1 MRIRLPRPV
10 VGWRCRRPPVIIGAI
25 LAAVVLP
32 ACGSSGSAPSG
43 GGSGGANAKEVAK
56 VAAVNL
62 TCKGVKLGGTMTVGV
77 SQDAFSF
84 DPPYTQDNGSLW
96 ADMNI
101 YDQLVRLTP
110 DATKLVPGLATS
122 WKIINDGKT
131 YVFHLRKAQFS
142 NGDPVTA
149 RDVAFSLERA
159 ASPKAFANVGL
170 SIISST
176 KVVNARTIDVN
187 VKQVSAPFLSDL
199 ALWPASVLDEKVFK
213 KDGEAKF
220 KDHPIGSGPFSVA
233 SFKPGD
239 EIVLKKNPHWWDTDS
254 CGNHYPYLNEV
265 VLKYI
270 PNDNTRV
277 TALQGGQLDGIFNVP
292 YNEVASL
299 NSGDITSTVTPQL
312 GGDLLALSQ
321 KVPAFRN
328 TDVIQAINYAV
339 NRDAIVK
346 SVFSG
351 NARPAESPL
360 FPGVYYATTKYG
372 YAYNLAKA
380 KKLMHASGFKS
391 FSATVTV
398 PAGDAI
404 GAAIAQ
410 IFQSEMRAIGGKI
423 SIQQVDSTTLQNEQ
437 SKGTLQISW
446 TALTSDILD
455 PSENALF
462 CCVSNGGA
470 NANYTGWKS
479 AKADRLYYQAQ
490 ATLNDARRRQLYD
503 QWQKL
508 IMRQAPIIWLVNP
521 SNTFAYQK
529 DIHDFF
535 LQPTAHYALWVA
547 WKG

>member
-1 MRIRLPRPV
+1 M
-10 VGWRCRRPPVIIGAI
+10 
-25 LAAVVLP
+25 
-32 ACGSSGSAPSG
+32 
-43 GGSGGANAKEVAK
+43 
-56 VAAVNL
+56 
-62 TCKGVKLGGTMTVGV
+62 
-77 SQDAFSF
+77 
-84 DPPYTQDNGSLW
+84 
-96 ADMNI
+96 
-101 YDQLVRLTP
+101 
-110 DATKLVPGLATS
+110 
-122 WKIINDGKT
+122 
-131 YVFHLRKAQFS
+131 
-142 NGDPVTA
+142 TA

-328 TDVIQAINYAV
+328 TDVIQAIDYAV

-462 CCVSNGGA
+462 CWVSNGGA

-479 AKADRLYYQAQ
+479 AKVQRLLPSTGDAERRASAPTLRPVAAPDHAPGADHLAGKPQQHLCLPEGHPRLLPTADRPLRAVGGLEGLAMACPPLEPGVWQILLTPFRGADLRVDHDSLRRVVGHAQ
-490 ATLNDARRRQLYD
+490 RVGVTALVALGVLGEASSLTSEERSEVLETVVAEAGCLPVVAGAFPLATAPAAEEARRAAAAARQ
-503 QWQKL
+503 
-508 IMRQAPIIWLVNP
+508 R
-521 SNTFAYQK
+521 
-529 DIHDFF
+529 
-535 LQPTAHYALWVA
+535 
-547 WKG
+547 

>member
-122 WKIINDGKT
+122 WKIINGGKT

-199 ALWPASVLDEKVFK
+199 ALWPASVLDEKVLEGWG
-213 KDGEAKF
+213 GEVQ
-220 KDHPIGSGPFSVA
+220 GPSDWLRAF
-233 SFKPGD
+233 
-239 EIVLKKNPHWWDTDS
+239 
-254 CGNHYPYLNEV
+254 
-265 VLKYI
+265 
-270 PNDNTRV
+270 
-277 TALQGGQLDGIFNVP
+277 
-292 YNEVASL
+292 
-299 NSGDITSTVTPQL
+299 L
-312 GGDLLALSQ
+312 GGVVQ
-321 KVPAFRN
+321 
-328 TDVIQAINYAV
+328 
-339 NRDAIVK
+339 
-346 SVFSG
+346 
-351 NARPAESPL
+351 
-360 FPGVYYATTKYG
+360 
-372 YAYNLAKA
+372 
-380 KKLMHASGFKS
+380 
-391 FSATVTV
+391 
-398 PAGDAI
+398 
-404 GAAIAQ
+404 
-410 IFQSEMRAIGGKI
+410 
-423 SIQQVDSTTLQNEQ
+423 
-437 SKGTLQISW
+437 
-446 TALTSDILD
+446 
-455 PSENALF
+455 
-462 CCVSNGGA
+462 
-470 NANYTGWKS
+470 TG
-479 AKADRLYYQAQ
+479 R
-490 ATLNDARRRQLYD
+490 
-503 QWQKL
+503 
-508 IMRQAPIIWLVNP
+508 
-521 SNTFAYQK
+521 
-529 DIHDFF
+529 
-535 LQPTAHYALWVA
+535 
-547 WKG
+547 